1 MISSVPLPSFLSLNA
16 NGLTCYLGLTTLSI
30 GGKYLREVRRRERE
44 RGKKT
49 RSEWRERN
57 RKEVVGGEGKG
68 QKKQRWL

>member
-16 NGLTCYLGLTTLSI
+16 TGLTCYLGLTTLSI

>member
-44 RGKKT
+44 R
-49 RSEWRERN
+49 E
-57 RKEVVGGEGKG
+57 
-68 QKKQRWL
+68 KKQEVSGERETGRR